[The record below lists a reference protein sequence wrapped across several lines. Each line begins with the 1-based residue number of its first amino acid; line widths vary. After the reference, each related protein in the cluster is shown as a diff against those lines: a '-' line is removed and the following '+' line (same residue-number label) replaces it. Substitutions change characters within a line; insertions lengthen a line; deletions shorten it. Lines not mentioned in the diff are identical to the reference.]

1 VRAKAATVPWL
12 VSEDESLRRFLNIAV
27 AAVGIVLTT
36 PLLLLIAIAIKLTS
50 KGPVIYTQ
58 PRVGMDRRFD
68 QGRGPQDPR
77 RRQDLG
83 GRIFTIYK
91 FRTMKARPASAKQVW
106 AGSSDPRITSVGK
119 LLRRT
124 RLDELPQLFNVLKG
138 DMNIVGPRPEQPE
151 IFQNLQQEVGR
162 YRHRQRVL
170 PGITGLAQVTL
181 PYDQSVDDVRKKVNL
196 DLEYIRDRSAA
207 KDLMI
212 MAKTMPVMVFR
223 KGSM

>member
-1 VRAKAATVPWL
+1 
-12 VSEDESLRRFLNIAV
+12 LNIAV
-27 AAVGIVLTT
+27 AAVGILITA
-36 PLLLLIAIAIKLTS
+36 PLMLVIAIAIKITS

-58 PRVGMDRRFD
+58 PRVGVDRRLD
-68 QGRGPQDPR
+68 RGAGAQNHR
-77 RRQDLG
+77 RSADLG
-83 GRIFTIYK
+83 GKIFTIYK
-91 FRTMKARPASAKQVW
+91 FRTMRAQSTESKQVW
-106 AGSSDPRITSVGK
+106 AGQSDPRITAIGRV
-119 LLRRT
+119 LRAI

-151 IFQNLQQEVGR
+151 IFADLRKEVGY
-162 YRHRQRVL
+162 YRDRQQVL

-181 PYDQSVDDVRKKVNL
+181 PYDQSVDDVKKKVRL
-196 DLEYIRDRSAA
+196 DLEYIQDRSAA